1 MTDQTHTKESKV
13 DNKESKTIK
22 ARPVKL
28 LKRFATALG
37 VLLLMLVVAYG
48 YGYATTPANIRSPAF
63 EHYHFRTQ
71 IIVNDQP
78 VDFSRDEFQQEYD
91 ATSCST
97 EVGGTPVDF
106 HDNVDQFT
114 HIHWK
119 GVTGGQFLKYF
130 GWNFIGGSDEIIGRR
145 YDNGMVPQMV
155 KIFGKLLPE
164 TPKDA
169 QYFIYIGDKDNYQQ
183 KNWQDFIN
191 QDLEQ
196 FFGKESSVGKSS
208 AIDRFKSL
216 IFARAYAHGKVK
228 DDHSTNKTE
237 EELTRINNLIGNTVI
252 FVQNNEPT
260 DDQIKNKFNNLV
272 PLTDSTC
279 GG

>member
-1 MTDQTHTKESKV
+1 MAEKAHTKESMP
-13 DNKESKTIK
+13 DNQEPKPKK
-22 ARPVKL
+22 ARPIKL
-28 LKRFATALG
+28 LKRLAFVFG
-37 VLLLMLVVAYG
+37 LLLLISAGAYG
-48 YGYATTPANIRSPAF
+48 YGYATTPANIRRPAF

-71 IIVNDQP
+71 IIVNGQP

-91 ATSCST
+91 ATSCSA

-119 GVTGGQFLKYF
+119 GVTGGQFMKYF
-130 GWNFIGGSDEIIGRR
+130 GWNFIGGSDEIVGRR
-145 YDNGMVPQMV
+145 YDNGMAPQQV

-164 TPKDA
+164 TPKDV
-169 QYFIYIGDKDNYQQ
+169 QYFVYIGDKDNYQQ

-191 QDLEQ
+191 QELEQ
-196 FFGKESSVGKSS
+196 FFGKESSIGKSS
-208 AIDRFKSL
+208 SIDRLKYL
-216 IFARAYAHGKVK
+216 IFARANAHGDVK
-228 DDHSTNKTE
+228 NDHSTNKTE
-237 EELTRINNLIGNTVI
+237 EELTRINNLIGNAVI
-252 FVQNNEPT
+252 FVQKDEPN
-260 DDQIKNKFNNLV
+260 DDQIKSKFKNLV